1 MTSKAT
7 DIIKINGSM
16 GCGCYSKYDKK
27 ATAGVEIII
36 CDYSPL

>member
-1 MTSKAT
+1 MAQW
-7 DIIKINGSM
+7 DVVAIQNMI
-16 GCGCYSKYDKK
+16 KK